1 MCRVH
6 RTAFIVTSPK
16 FEPVMKDCKWLGE
29 KKKKNFGRL
38 RAGAFVESSPSSCCS
53 VTAPLSS
60 SFKSSFQLIGSLSCA
75 RLCKFITPQQ
85 YSAATGGKKCLQPPL
100 FCSTSPIEGLYDV
113 LIKKLTGAMH
123 NLLSSLTLWPL
134 GGQLGVGQCLLSRI
148 VTKREGSPG
157 G

>member
-1 MCRVH
+1 M
-6 RTAFIVTSPK
+6 TK
-16 FEPVMKDCKWLGE
+16 E
-29 KKKKNFGRL
+29 KNFGPL
-38 RAGAFVESSPSSCCS
+38 CAGAFFESSLGRCCS

-85 YSAATGGKKCLQPPL
+85 YSAAAGGKKCLQPPL

-123 NLLSSLTLWPL
+123 NLLSSLTRWPR
-134 GGQLGVGQCLLSRI
+134 GGQLRMGQCLLSQI
-148 VTKREGSPG
+148 VTKREREVARGLAG
-157 G
+157 GDLDGKAQMCR